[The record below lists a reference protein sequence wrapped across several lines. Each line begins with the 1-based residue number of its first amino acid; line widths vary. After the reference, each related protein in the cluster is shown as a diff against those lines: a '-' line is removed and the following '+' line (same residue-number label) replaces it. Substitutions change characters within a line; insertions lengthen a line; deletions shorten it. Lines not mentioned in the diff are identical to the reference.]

1 MYYLTKGLNNS
12 IKFRFPYRT
21 YCKPNTVCRNCYQYL
36 DARTLDF
43 INLMCYD
50 YHGYAPYDPVT
61 GYNSP
66 LYPTDW
72 DKQIVLTE
80 GNVVCRFTY
89 REIDIT
95 LIFVFLYNFLT
106 P

>member
-1 MYYLTKGLNNS
+1 
-12 IKFRFPYRT
+12 
-21 YCKPNTVCRNCYQYL
+21 
-36 DARTLDF
+36 
-43 INLMCYD
+43 MCYD

-89 REIDIT
+89 REILYYINICIFCTT
-95 LIFVFLYNFLT
+95 LKLHIMTLSSLSV
-106 P
+106 